1 MFSLDRKIPSP
12 SFNLEGGLLSG
23 GHLPFWYTIM
33 VSMWWCT
40 ISKWLCNWYQYAPIW
55 VPSFLNALVKWGRPA
70 PKHLLNNMWES
81 SMALQ
86 DPILYCGWRPPT
98 QNWDLQFLDFD
109 QFISM
114 ILNGTW
120 GAHLRVCRVFFSWN
134 MISYLILQKQKCK
147 NTSSKTKN

>member
-1 MFSLDRKIPSP
+1 
-12 SFNLEGGLLSG
+12 
-23 GHLPFWYTIM
+23 
-33 VSMWWCT
+33 MWWCT

-120 GAHLRVCRVFFSWN
+120 GAHLRVCRVFFL
-134 MISYLILQKQKCK
+134 MEHDFIFDF
-147 NTSSKTKN
+147 TKTKMQEYEFKNEKLNLLKLLQYRYFCCNFWWDKIEICNF